1 MLQCFCQ
8 SECACLHKTVN
19 TVVFFVKSYENTNL
33 PKMESTLANV
43 QNCPNNEKRKLVI
56 YKFETF
62 VWIWFSTC
70 LIRAANWCG
79 KISMIVEFVKRMPDE
94 VFLFWFSWSTSCL
107 LTLFILFVDQ
117 SKYTLIFIYRKVAD
131 YFVGDSWLYQMRWYD
146 MWCFLVSIFVGSS
159 ICWEFIY
166 LQK

>member
-1 MLQCFCQ
+1 MWFPFNAKDYSIFPCFHNIRLSYNIITYRNASVLCQ

-19 TVVFFVKSYENTNL
+19 TVVFFVKSNENTNL

-117 SKYTLIFIYRKVAD
+117 SKYTLIFIYIEK
-131 YFVGDSWLYQMRWYD
+131 
-146 MWCFLVSIFVGSS
+146 
-159 ICWEFIY
+159 
-166 LQK
+166 LQIIL